1 MKNTVCHNFDDL
13 GISEI
18 PLYRR
23 FLHIDVT
30 EKDTPFFLYIGIPT
44 ILNVN
49 RHESEI
55 RFVHKFFF
63 KESKDFDS
71 SVSLYI
77 QPIRT
82 GSKSSVVSL
91 L

>member
-44 ILNVN
+44 IL
-49 RHESEI
+49 HT
-55 RFVHKFFF
+55 
-63 KESKDFDS
+63 D
-71 SVSLYI
+71 
-77 QPIRT
+77 
-82 GSKSSVVSL
+82 
-91 L
+91 